1 MEQKRRAAPVLGVLI
16 GLTLLA
22 SGCAS
27 PGSTQPTTQAVVS
40 ATANPTHYRRSG
52 ARGNG
57 ASSGPIVRIGAALSL
72 SGPAKA
78 FGMTQRS
85 GLKLAQDE
93 INGMHILGNVR
104 LEVVVDD
111 DGSDRDQASTVF
123 QRFIENSH
131 VVAIVGPTLS
141 DTALSVDPLAQQAGV
156 PVVAISNAASGLT
169 EIGNFVFRQCLTESQ
184 LIPHVITALRNH
196 LDVQRAALLYS
207 NTDPNRASSYGFKSA
222 LQTLGIHITS
232 EQTFAHDATDFTPQL
247 EEIAASRPDVLF
259 VAAPNS
265 AAASILVQARQD
277 GLDRVP
283 IVGNYAF
290 NSDAVLRSAGDAAE
304 GLIVGSAWSIDN
316 PAPRNQQFVRS
327 YRDRY
332 GIDPDQMAAQA
343 YTSVYV
349 LATAIANA
357 ESISDPRAVRDALE
371 QLNNLDTPLGSFSF
385 TESHDA
391 DYPATVQVVHQG
403 RFQPY

>member
-1 MEQKRRAAPVLGVLI
+1 MEQQRRIAPVLGVLI
-16 GLTLLA
+16 GLGLLA
-22 SGCAS
+22 SGCAPPPS
-27 PGSTQPTTQAVVS
+27 SRSATPAVVS
-40 ATANPTHYRRSG
+40 ATANPTYYRRG
-52 ARGNG
+52 GPRGNG

-93 INGMHILGNVR
+93 INGMHLLGNTR
-104 LEVVVDD
+104 LEFVVDD

-141 DTALSVDPLAQQAGV
+141 DTALSVDPIAQQAGV

-184 LIPHVITALRNH
+184 LAPRVIAALRSH
-196 LDVQRAALLYS
+196 LDVQRAALLYGD
-207 NTDPNRASSYGFKSA
+207 TDPNRAGSHGFKSGLQA
-222 LQTLGIHITS
+222 LGVHITS
-232 EQTFAHDATDFTPQL
+232 EQTFARDATDFTPQL
-247 EEIAASRPDVLF
+247 DEIAATRPDVVF
-259 VAAPNS
+259 VSAPNS
-265 AAASILVQARQD
+265 VAASILTQAHAH

-283 IVGNYAF
+283 IVGNNAF
-290 NSDAVLRSAGDAAE
+290 NSDAVLRAAGDAAE

-316 PAPRNQQFVRS
+316 PSPRNQQFVRN

-343 YTSVYV
+343 YTSAYI
-349 LATAIANA
+349 LTAAVEHA
-357 ESISDPRAVRDALE
+357 DSITDPRAVRDALE
-371 QLNNLDTPLGSFSF
+371 QIRNLDTPLGSFSF
-385 TESHDA
+385 TDEHDA
-391 DYPATVQVVHQG
+391 DYAATVQVVHQG
-403 RFQPY
+403 RFRPY